1 MAAHDIT
8 PTRSVLL
15 DLKRRI
21 KLSQSG
27 HKILKMKRDGLII
40 EFFEV
45 MEKARQMR
53 AGVATDFEVAMKKI
67 TIARA
72 IDGEVNVRSAAYALN
87 KYPTVKLSSKSIM
100 GMMVP
105 KVEADS
111 IHTDI
116 LNKGYG
122 VLDTSA
128 YVEEAAASFEKL
140 LETLIRAA
148 EVETT
153 MKKLLDE
160 IEKTKRRVNALEF
173 KIIPDLKESERFVK
187 FRLEEM
193 ERENTT
199 RLKHIK
205 KKGAEEK
212 HRGSPRR
219 YPGRPEK
226 AEKGLHRDMGRGVR
240 YAYARSVHHN
250 CCDLHGTV
258 LTPVNN
264 LYNPK
269 TGFSPRQ
276 LDWKLH
282 ASVYT
287 LEFFTEPLRSMSMP
301 A

>member
-87 KYPTVKLSSKSIM
+87 RYPTVKLCSKSIM

-205 KKGAEEK
+205 KKGA
-212 HRGSPRR
+212 
-219 YPGRPEK
+219 
-226 AEKGLHRDMGRGVR
+226 A
-240 YAYARSVHHN
+240 
-250 CCDLHGTV
+250 
-258 LTPVNN
+258 
-264 LYNPK
+264 
-269 TGFSPRQ
+269 
-276 LDWKLH
+276 
-282 ASVYT
+282 
-287 LEFFTEPLRSMSMP
+287 TE
-301 A
+301 

>member
-53 AGVATDFEVAMKKI
+53 VGVATDFEVAMKKI

-205 KKGAEEK
+205 KKGA
-212 HRGSPRR
+212 
-219 YPGRPEK
+219 
-226 AEKGLHRDMGRGVR
+226 A
-240 YAYARSVHHN
+240 
-250 CCDLHGTV
+250 
-258 LTPVNN
+258 
-264 LYNPK
+264 
-269 TGFSPRQ
+269 
-276 LDWKLH
+276 
-282 ASVYT
+282 
-287 LEFFTEPLRSMSMP
+287 TE
-301 A
+301 

>member
-87 KYPTVKLSSKSIM
+87 KYPTVKLYSKSIM
-100 GMMVP
+100 GMMVH

-205 KKGAEEK
+205 KKGA
-212 HRGSPRR
+212 
-219 YPGRPEK
+219 
-226 AEKGLHRDMGRGVR
+226 A
-240 YAYARSVHHN
+240 
-250 CCDLHGTV
+250 
-258 LTPVNN
+258 
-264 LYNPK
+264 
-269 TGFSPRQ
+269 
-276 LDWKLH
+276 
-282 ASVYT
+282 
-287 LEFFTEPLRSMSMP
+287 TE
-301 A
+301 

>member
-100 GMMVP
+100 GMKVP

-205 KKGAEEK
+205 KKGA
-212 HRGSPRR
+212 
-219 YPGRPEK
+219 
-226 AEKGLHRDMGRGVR
+226 A
-240 YAYARSVHHN
+240 
-250 CCDLHGTV
+250 
-258 LTPVNN
+258 
-264 LYNPK
+264 
-269 TGFSPRQ
+269 
-276 LDWKLH
+276 
-282 ASVYT
+282 
-287 LEFFTEPLRSMSMP
+287 TE
-301 A
+301 

>member
-173 KIIPDLKESERFVK
+173 KTIPDLKESERFVK

-205 KKGAEEK
+205 KKGA
-212 HRGSPRR
+212 
-219 YPGRPEK
+219 
-226 AEKGLHRDMGRGVR
+226 A
-240 YAYARSVHHN
+240 
-250 CCDLHGTV
+250 
-258 LTPVNN
+258 
-264 LYNPK
+264 
-269 TGFSPRQ
+269 
-276 LDWKLH
+276 
-282 ASVYT
+282 
-287 LEFFTEPLRSMSMP
+287 TE
-301 A
+301 

>member
-87 KYPTVKLSSKSIM
+87 RYPTVKLSSKSIM

-128 YVEEAAASFEKL
+128 YVEEAAAAFEKL

-173 KIIPDLKESERFVK
+173 KIIPELKEAERFVK

-193 ERENTT
+193 DRENTT

-205 KKGAEEK
+205 KKGAAIE
-212 HRGSPRR
+212 
-219 YPGRPEK
+219 
-226 AEKGLHRDMGRGVR
+226 
-240 YAYARSVHHN
+240 
-250 CCDLHGTV
+250 
-258 LTPVNN
+258 
-264 LYNPK
+264 
-269 TGFSPRQ
+269 
-276 LDWKLH
+276 
-282 ASVYT
+282 
-287 LEFFTEPLRSMSMP
+287 
-301 A
+301 

>member
-1 MAAHDIT
+1 MVAHDIT

-27 HKILKMKRDGLII
+27 HKILKIKRDGLII

-205 KKGAEEK
+205 KKGA
-212 HRGSPRR
+212 
-219 YPGRPEK
+219 
-226 AEKGLHRDMGRGVR
+226 A
-240 YAYARSVHHN
+240 
-250 CCDLHGTV
+250 
-258 LTPVNN
+258 
-264 LYNPK
+264 
-269 TGFSPRQ
+269 
-276 LDWKLH
+276 
-282 ASVYT
+282 
-287 LEFFTEPLRSMSMP
+287 TE
-301 A
+301 